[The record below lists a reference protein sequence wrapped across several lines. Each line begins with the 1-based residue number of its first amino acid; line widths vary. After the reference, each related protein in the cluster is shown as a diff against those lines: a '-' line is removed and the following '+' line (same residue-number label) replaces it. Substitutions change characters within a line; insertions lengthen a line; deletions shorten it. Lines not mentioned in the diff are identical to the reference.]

1 MPSARAESPA
11 PAADHLPARSFS
23 LPACWQYLKQISCVF
38 SFFAAGLAVSPFC
51 GLLWRCFGND
61 IPPTF
66 GQRLIRGL
74 FNGWLQV
81 SSRIGIF
88 DIRFPEA
95 EKLRDLRATVLAP
108 NHPSLIDAVILLS
121 IVPNTVCIMRA
132 NLIESPFLGGAARLA
147 GFVPNDKGPAL
158 VRHGIEKIRVGEN
171 LLIFPEGTRTEAQA
185 INSFKHGF
193 ALIAKKTGRRF
204 KPYLSNAKDV
214 IFPRAWRYYLL
225 GGLRSDFDCIS
236 GNFFAL
242 LQKKVPSNSRQ
253 GSSATFASTLKIRAK
268 TFAWSG
274 ALESPACARR
284 PFASGYPA
292 QLQ

>member
-1 MPSARAESPA
+1 MPSARAESTA

-51 GLLWRCFGND
+51 GLLCRCFGND

-81 SSRIGIF
+81 SSRIGVF
-88 DIRFPEA
+88 DIRFLEA

-158 VRHGIEKIRVGEN
+158 VRHGIEKIRAGEN

-193 ALIAKKTGRRF
+193 ALIAKKTGAPIQTVFIEREGR
-204 KPYLSNAKDV
+204 YLSK
-214 IFPRAWRYYLL
+214 
-225 GGLRSDFDCIS
+225 GM
-236 GNFFAL
+236 AL
-242 LQKKVPSNSRQ
+242 LSFGRPPFRFRLRLGELFRAAPDETAQQLSGRLERYFREHLENT
-253 GSSATFASTLKIRAK
+253 GEDIR
-268 TFAWSG
+268 
-274 ALESPACARR
+274 LIRR
-284 PFASGYPA
+284 S
-292 QLQ
+292 

>member
-1 MPSARAESPA
+1 V
-11 PAADHLPARSFS
+11 
-23 LPACWQYLKQISCVF
+23 CWQYLRQISCVF

-158 VRHGIEKIRVGEN
+158 VRHGIEKIRAGEN

-193 ALIAKKTGRRF
+193 ALIAKKTGAPIQTIFIEREGR
-204 KPYLSNAKDV
+204 YLSK
-214 IFPRAWRYYLL
+214 
-225 GGLRSDFDCIS
+225 GM
-236 GNFFAL
+236 AL
-242 LQKKVPSNSRQ
+242 LSFGRPPFRFRLHLGELFWAAPDETAQQLSGRLERYFREHLENT
-253 GSSATFASTLKIRAK
+253 GEDIR
-268 TFAWSG
+268 
-274 ALESPACARR
+274 LIRR
-284 PFASGYPA
+284 C
-292 QLQ
+292 